1 MITLPTETVLSLEQA
16 ADYLNVSFA
25 YLLEFLANGAIPH
38 HKAGAQQRV
47 LLADLLRYKA
57 DLKAKRLEVL
67 NELTAYDQEL
77 GLQ

>member
-1 MITLPTETVLSLEQA
+1 MTTLPTETVLSMEQA
-16 ADYLNVSFA
+16 ADCLNVSFA
-25 YLLEFLANGAIPH
+25 YLVELLDNGAMPH

-57 DLKAKRLEVL
+57 DIKAKRLEVV

-77 GLQ
+77 RLQ